1 MTGLKKSCNTR
12 DNKKIA
18 EKYISNLSPYENRP
32 PIEIDLLALTRYV
45 KANNIKLEDMTE
57 EELIKFKTVK

>member
-1 MTGLKKSCNTR
+1 MTGLKKSCNTC

-18 EKYISNLSPYENRP
+18 EKYISDLSPYENRP
-32 PIEIDLLALTRYV
+32 PVEIDLLALTRYV
-45 KANNIKLEDMTE
+45 KANNIKLEDMSE